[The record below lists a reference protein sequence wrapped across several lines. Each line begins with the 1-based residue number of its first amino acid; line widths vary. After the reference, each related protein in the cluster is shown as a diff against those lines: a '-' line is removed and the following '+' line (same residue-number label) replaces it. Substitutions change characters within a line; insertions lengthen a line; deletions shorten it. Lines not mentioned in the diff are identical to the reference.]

1 MSWRS
6 TWERTDCGLSSRN
19 GRNLQA
25 RDLSIARRHRMST
38 KPLASKHELEPSVH
52 RLKLFGICL
61 ASAWFLI
68 DQATKWWILE
78 YAMNPPEMLS
88 IAPFFNLMLGWNS
101 GVSFGIL
108 GGQELPPWTLALFSG
123 TVAAALIVWLLRT
136 HDRLVATG
144 LALIVGGALGN
155 TLDRVRHGA
164 VTDFLDFHLAGW
176 HWPAFNMADVGVVCG
191 AALLMLDGF
200 VRRDSDAV

>member
-1 MSWRS
+1 M
-6 TWERTDCGLSSRN
+6 RTEP
-19 GRNLQA
+19 
-25 RDLSIARRHRMST
+25 I
-38 KPLASKHELEPSVH
+38 ASKEAPESSVH
-52 RLKLFGICL
+52 RLKFFGLGL
-61 ASAWFLI
+61 ALAWLLV

-78 YAMNPPEMLS
+78 CVMKPTEALR
-88 IAPFFNLMLGWNS
+88 IAPFLNFVVGWNR

-108 GGQELPPWTLALFSG
+108 GSHELPPSTLALFSG
-123 TVAAALIVWLLRT
+123 TVVVALMVWLFRT
-136 HDRLVATG
+136 QDRLVATG

-164 VTDFLDFHLAGW
+164 VTDFLDFHLADW

-191 AALLMLDGF
+191 AALLMLDSF